1 MCAMALIGADGCAGV
16 GEERNVSRERRTT
29 NLFQKLEN
37 QFLKTA
43 PKS

>member
-16 GEERNVSRERRTT
+16 GEERSVVRLRKQLTYS
-29 NLFQKLEN
+29 KISEN